1 MKAAALAALFV
12 RAGLHVPASPGAR
25 VDFFD
30 AIHAD
35 IGDEQDIR
43 ESLSTFSGHMANL
56 AAIVEVANRNSLVVL
71 DELGVGTDPATP
83 KRRR

>member
-1 MKAAALAALFV
+1 MFV

-43 ESLSTFSGHMANL
+43 ESLSTFSGHMVNL
-56 AAIVEVANRNSLVVL
+56 ARIVEVADRHSLVVL
-71 DELGVGTDPATP
+71 DELGVGTDPGEGAAIAQASG
-83 KRRR
+83 